1 MQTSSKVVLKLG
13 DRVEAA
19 GFVKISGLI
28 GTLSDASVRKTG
40 VGGLPKPLTVSPV
53 EILAIYDSAIKSS
66 QIRMERD
73 CEGQLIHCQAPLL
86 AVEFETA
93 NKEEDITEAALALSL
108 GVNSPTAVLF

>member
-1 MQTSSKVVLKLG
+1 M
-13 DRVEAA
+13 
-19 GFVKISGLI
+19 KISGLI

-86 AVEFETA
+86 AVEFGTA
-93 NKEEDITEAALALSL
+93 NKEEAITEAALALSL